1 MIVVYLKLNIFRLI
15 EIVLVVFDKVKLM
28 IEKKFVKVKNL
39 IVNVGV
45 WNLELCRILVMV
57 VMFLMMLRNVI
68 IVYEG
73 IKCFV

>member
-1 MIVVYLKLNIFRLI
+1 MI

-28 IEKKFVKVKNL
+28 IEKKFVKVRNL
-39 IVNVGV
+39 IVVNVGV

-68 IVYEG
+68 IVYVGIENFFIMG

>member
-1 MIVVYLKLNIFRLI
+1 MKEIILVIF
-15 EIVLVVFDKVKLM
+15 EIVKLM
-28 IEKKFVKVKNL
+28 IEKKFVKVKNF
-39 IVNVGV
+39 IVVNVGV

-68 IVYEG
+68 KIDYVVVKKFFLMV

>member
-1 MIVVYLKLNIFRLI
+1 MI

-39 IVNVGV
+39 IVVNVGV

-68 IVYEG
+68 IVYVGNENFFLMG

>member
-1 MIVVYLKLNIFRLI
+1 MI

-39 IVNVGV
+39 IVVNVGV

>member
-1 MIVVYLKLNIFRLI
+1 MI

-39 IVNVGV
+39 IVVNVGV

-68 IVYEG
+68 IVYVGIENFFIMG

>member
-1 MIVVYLKLNIFRLI
+1 MI

-39 IVNVGV
+39 IVVNVGV

-73 IKCFV
+73 IENVFIMGIKCFV